1 MNIERAIKNNETFM
15 IINYC
20 EDKNLLNSFVRENV
34 TALDLAAEYGSHIM
48 VHMMLKY
55 GADAKKT
62 SVLCSFMKN
71 KNPDRRILKLLL
83 DYGAKI
89 DAKDENGKTA
99 TELAELAMKDC
110 LDKEKAAVSKNDSIF
125 FKRRAAKYKEYIELI
140 EKYRKPD
147 EKTL

>member
-71 KNPDRRILKLLL
+71 KKGNLILLL
-83 DYGAKI
+83 IFSMGGILGIHVFASP
-89 DAKDENGKTA
+89 
-99 TELAELAMKDC
+99 LMK
-110 LDKEKAAVSKNDSIF
+110 L
-125 FKRRAAKYKEYIELI
+125 IEL
-140 EKYRKPD
+140 
-147 EKTL
+147 